1 MTENIRFYYYCIQWF
16 TELLKAGAWVNTEE
30 AGSET
35 ELRTS
40 IELCYTYKY
49 VEGAFRTQDICKFY
63 NNSVWSWARAWWIRD
78 TQVDTKLCVS
88 LRVVPG
94 RSHVRVSYPQTII
107 RVHNSEEFN
116 LRLRV
121 ELHESLQSTLFQ
133 TFKYGSS
140 SPINPTTAMNE

>member
-16 TELLKAGAWVNTEE
+16 TEQIEKRVLE
-30 AGSET
+30 
-35 ELRTS
+35 S
-40 IELCYTYKY
+40 IRKRLVQKPNCERQQNFPVLTNN

-63 NNSVWSWARAWWIRD
+63 NNSVCGLGLEHDELHKWIRSS
-78 TQVDTKLCVS
+78 VC

-121 ELHESLQSTLFQ
+121 ELYESLQSTLFQ
-133 TFKYGSS
+133 TFKYGYA